1 MSGISKLIPSH
12 ARLATKFVVNAL
24 IGMHSTGTWFRSVVI
39 IEANNTFV
47 LHKIILILHKH
58 SLRLQDETMTQLL
71 FITVFLLYVYALWSR
86 PLHKIFTMYVPLH
99 VCVTIIVLIL
109 TLQGTT
115 LKQLDLSVFCRVMT
129 Q

>member
-47 LHKIILILHKH
+47 LHKIRLILHKH
-58 SLRLQDETMTQLL
+58 SMHCGATPTQDFHNVCTSTCVRDNNRLHLD
-71 FITVFLLYVYALWSR
+71 FSGDDI
-86 PLHKIFTMYVPLH
+86 K
-99 VCVTIIVLIL
+99 
-109 TLQGTT
+109 TT
-115 LKQLDLSVFCRVMT
+115 
-129 Q
+129 